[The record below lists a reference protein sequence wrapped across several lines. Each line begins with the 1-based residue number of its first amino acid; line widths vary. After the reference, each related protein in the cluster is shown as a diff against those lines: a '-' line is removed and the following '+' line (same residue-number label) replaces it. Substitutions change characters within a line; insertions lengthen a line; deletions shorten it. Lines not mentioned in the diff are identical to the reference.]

1 MPKHIYNNVEDHRL
15 YCNGIVCEDIT
26 SVTLPTI
33 KHPTS
38 EFKAAG
44 MSMNMNMPN
53 TSRLEAMELSVSH
66 NNGTNCNLLRSNE
79 AMTLEFRLVR
89 QRYDAT
95 QAAIG
100 HESVKYRVKCLHV
113 STEEGTAQ
121 TDNPLGYTEKYSIIR
136 YEEIL
141 NGKEVLMADAT
152 SGFRINGVDRT
163 DVVQQM
169 LNS

>member
-53 TSRLEAMELSVSH
+53 TARLEAMELSVSH

-113 STEEGTAQ
+113 STEEGTALIESLDGIEAVCIARDR
-121 TDNPLGYTEKYSIIR
+121 TATY
-136 YEEIL
+136 
-141 NGKEVLMADAT
+141 T
-152 SGFRINGVDRT
+152 SGAGEFMVE
-163 DVVQQM
+163 
-169 LNS
+169 